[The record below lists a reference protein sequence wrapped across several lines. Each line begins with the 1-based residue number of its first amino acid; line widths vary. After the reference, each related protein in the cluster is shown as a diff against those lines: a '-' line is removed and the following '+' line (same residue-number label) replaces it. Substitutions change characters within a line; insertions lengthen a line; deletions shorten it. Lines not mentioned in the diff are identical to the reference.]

1 MRGAM
6 LVMKVCMCVC
16 VVESHTTNVRDDAV
30 ACCGDEDK
38 ETHQEKNRIRV
49 GKAPAAPMVRAW
61 AGVG

>member
-16 VVESHTTNVRDDAV
+16 VWLSLTQRMCDDAV
-30 ACCGDEDK
+30 VCCGDEDK
-38 ETHQEKNRIRV
+38 ETHPEKNRIRI

-61 AGVG
+61 AGV